1 MKRIL
6 AKKNRENE
14 AKQKHDAEEVAR
26 LKERMARLKRER
38 LKKQQRL
45 QDDEFDDIMGIPKK
59 KPERKQKKKDDEQET
74 FAFLDDNLGE
84 GVASLLETSKAT
96 GGDQAES
103 IGANASSESQARID
117 ADLI

>member
-38 LKKQQRL
+38 LKKQ
-45 QDDEFDDIMGIPKK
+45 
-59 KPERKQKKKDDEQET
+59 
-74 FAFLDDNLGE
+74 
-84 GVASLLETSKAT
+84 
-96 GGDQAES
+96 
-103 IGANASSESQARID
+103 
-117 ADLI
+117 